1 MGRRLKPADC
11 GADVQGRMRWSERI
25 AAALMVVGLSG
36 LTACDPGYTFT
47 IRNPCDSAMTVD
59 YGDSDESDHRLTRD
73 AVTIAPRA
81 TSSWTD
87 LDDDINPPFG
97 VLLLNGPRTGERIK
111 SGEPDVTIPD
121 SACPR

>member
-1 MGRRLKPADC
+1 MSLGCLRR
-11 GADVQGRMRWSERI
+11 DVAGDDSMKRLL
-25 AAALMVVGLSG
+25 ALLVVSLTG

-47 IRNPCDSAMTVD
+47 IHNPCDSTMTVD

-111 SGEPDVTIPD
+111 SETPDVTIPE
-121 SACPR
+121 SACPG